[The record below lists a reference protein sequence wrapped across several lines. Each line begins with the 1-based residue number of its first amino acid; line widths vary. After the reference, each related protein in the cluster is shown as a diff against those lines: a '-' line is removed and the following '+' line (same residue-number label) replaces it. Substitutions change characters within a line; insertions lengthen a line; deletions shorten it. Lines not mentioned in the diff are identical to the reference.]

1 MDVRIIKSKLRHL
14 ANKKNAEVA
23 RRFFKTG
30 KGEYGAGDKFLGIR
44 MPVLRKL
51 AKEYQTITVE
61 EAEHLLKSP
70 IHEERLLALL
80 ILIRI
85 YAKGE
90 EAVKRGIY
98 ELYLNNTKFINNWDL
113 VDLSAEHIIGS
124 FLMNKGKSPLYRF
137 AKSKILWERR
147 ISIISTFCFIKC
159 GQYSE
164 TLKISKI
171 LLHDKE
177 DLIHKAVGW
186 MLREVGKEICR

>member
-98 ELYLNNTKFINNWDL
+98 ELYLNNTKFINNW
-113 VDLSAEHIIGS
+113 V
-124 FLMNKGKSPLYRF
+124 
-137 AKSKILWERR
+137 
-147 ISIISTFCFIKC
+147 IISEFIP
-159 GQYSE
+159 YF
-164 TLKISKI
+164 
-171 LLHDKE
+171 
-177 DLIHKAVGW
+177 
-186 MLREVGKEICR
+186 